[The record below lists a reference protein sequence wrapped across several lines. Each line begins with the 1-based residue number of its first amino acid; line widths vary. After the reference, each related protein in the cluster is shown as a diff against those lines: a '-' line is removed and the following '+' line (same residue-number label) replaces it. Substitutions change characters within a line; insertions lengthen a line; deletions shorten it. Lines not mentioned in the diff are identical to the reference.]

1 MLLIEVFFERRDFQT
16 TLRESDMYSEGR
28 NHDQARVYRLDLR
41 RSIQNTWH
49 YLKRIILVY
58 PSGNYGPFLMVTR
71 IFMIYGIVFK
81 KDSISSIQ
89 NDNFVENF

>member
-1 MLLIEVFFERRDFQT
+1 MTRPGFIVPIYEG
-16 TLRESDMYSEGR
+16 LRMYSK
-28 NHDQARVYRLDLR
+28 DLAL
-41 RSIQNTWH
+41 
-49 YLKRIILVY
+49 LKKNILVY